1 MWRRTDRVSL
11 EKNPSMRFSLEPCVG
26 GEGELEASGRPGG
39 EPSLGFFRYVCG
51 MIVEDRLDR
60 RPDRIGGRNLRN
72 SMNARLRWRSLT
84 GAWTFPVSRS
94 MPANILSVP

>member
-1 MWRRTDRVSL
+1 
-11 EKNPSMRFSLEPCVG
+11 
-26 GEGELEASGRPGG
+26 
-39 EPSLGFFRYVCG
+39 
-51 MIVEDRLDR
+51 
-60 RPDRIGGRNLRN
+60 LRN